1 MPKNI
6 LMKNLL
12 VLLFLL
18 TTPLCQAQGNETAV
32 PFLLI
37 VPDARSAGMGD
48 NGIASSYDVFSNYHN
63 AAKNVFTEEKNE
75 LGIFYVPWMNSIV
88 KDVFL
93 SGGSYVHKINERSV
107 YGFGLN
113 YFTLGNLDLTDD
125 NGASLGSERPS
136 DLSIDFNY
144 GLKLGPRFSMGVGL
158 KYIRS
163 DLGLNS
169 SDSDITTIN
178 TGAIDVSSFYQ
189 SLPVRYGSKEVIYR
203 AGVVVKN
210 FGPNVETSEGG
221 NTQPLPT
228 TIGAGFGTEL
238 FFNPQNSLTLNLEYE
253 QLIRTE
259 QGGSYDHTYSF
270 GFEYGFDET
279 FFLRSGYFDE
289 IDPEGSRQYLTFG
302 TGFVS
307 NSVAFDLSYLFN
319 QSQLNNALD
328 NTLRM
333 SLTFAFG
340 GNKS

>member
-1 MPKNI
+1 MRNFFI
-6 LMKNLL
+6 LL
-12 VLLFLL
+12 LLFIDSM
-18 TTPLCQAQGNETAV
+18 CQAQGNDTAV

-37 VPDARSAGMGD
+37 VPDARAAGMGD
-48 NGIASSYDVFSNYHN
+48 TGIASSYDVFSNYHN
-63 AAKNVFTEEKNE
+63 AAKNVFGEQKNE
-75 LGIFYVPWMNSIV
+75 LGVFYVPWMSSIV

-113 YFTLGNLDLTDD
+113 YFTLGNLDLTDG

-136 DLSIDFNY
+136 DLSLDFNY
-144 GLKLGPRFSMGVGL
+144 GLKLGPRFSMGVGM

-169 SDSDITTIN
+169 SDSDISTIN
-178 TGAIDVSSFYQ
+178 TGAIDVSSYYQ
-189 SLPVRYGSKEVIYR
+189 SLPVRYGNKQVIYR

-210 FGPNVETSEGG
+210 FGPNVEVSEGG
-221 NTQPLPT
+221 NAQPLPT
-228 TIGAGFGTEL
+228 TIGAGFGTEML
-238 FFNPQNSLTLNLEYE
+238 FNLQNSLTLNLEYE
-253 QLIRTE
+253 QLMRTE

-270 GFEYGFDET
+270 GFEYGYDEI
-279 FFLRSGYFDE
+279 FFLRTGYFDE
-289 IDPEGSRQYLTFG
+289 FNPEGSRQYLTFG

-307 NSVAFDLSYLFN
+307 KSIAFDLSYLFN
-319 QSQLNNALD
+319 QSDLNNVLD